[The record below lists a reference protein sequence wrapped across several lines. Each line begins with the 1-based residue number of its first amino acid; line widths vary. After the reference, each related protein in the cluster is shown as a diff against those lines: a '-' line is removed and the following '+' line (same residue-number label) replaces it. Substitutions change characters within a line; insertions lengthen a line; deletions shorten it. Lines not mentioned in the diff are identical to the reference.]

1 MPGRNPSSPAD
12 RRKNPT
18 RNKDRRAANSRKRE
32 YRVVPHGERWNVQ
45 CDGKATGSFA
55 HDVNSAISLATA
67 QAERD
72 FRSGISASVSVQEKE
87 GTSRQ
92 VWP

>member
-12 RRKNPT
+12 RRKNPA
-18 RNKDRRAANSRKRE
+18 RNQDRRASDSRTRE

-45 CDGKATGSFA
+45 CDGKATDSFA
-55 HDVNSAISLATA
+55 DNVDSAIGLATA
-67 QAERD
+67 KAERD
-72 FRSGISASVSVQEKE
+72 IRSGMSASVSIAEEK
-87 GTSRQ
+87 GTSRH